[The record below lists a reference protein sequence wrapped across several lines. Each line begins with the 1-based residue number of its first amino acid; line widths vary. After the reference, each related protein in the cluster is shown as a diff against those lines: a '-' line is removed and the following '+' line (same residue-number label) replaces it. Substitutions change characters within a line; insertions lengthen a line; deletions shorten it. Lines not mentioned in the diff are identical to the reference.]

1 MKNDYLSQELFRR
14 KSGKT
19 RLVGPIKLTQ
29 HVAHIVWIDL
39 AIKNAYI
46 LKFKVTRPFSKPND
60 IRVFETE
67 FFILCRDNFSMYQH
81 FLKLQQTIF
90 NKILLLNYLSFK
102 NETNKVIQ

>member
-19 RLVGPIKLTQ
+19 RFAGPIKLTQ

-39 AIKNAYI
+39 AIKKCAYI
-46 LKFKVTRPFSKPND
+46 LKFKVTRPFSKPKD

-67 FFILCRDNFSMYQH
+67 FFILCRDNFSMCRH
-81 FLKLQQTIF
+81 FLKLQQTIL
-90 NKILLLNYLSFK
+90 NKIWLINYCR
-102 NETNKVIQ
+102 